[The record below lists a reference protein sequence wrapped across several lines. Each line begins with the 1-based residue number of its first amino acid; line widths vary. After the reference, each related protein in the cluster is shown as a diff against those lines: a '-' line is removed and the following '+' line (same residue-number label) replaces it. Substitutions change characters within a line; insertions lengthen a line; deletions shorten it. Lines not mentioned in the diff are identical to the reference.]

1 MIPITA
7 KYIQDYFWLNRTTKK
22 KHSISTVEAT
32 ICSHYNIPID
42 AIYER
47 TRVRRIVECRH
58 VIWWY
63 LRKHGMTF
71 QAISEQYLMKDH
83 TTIISAI
90 NKIKNI
96 IEVDIDM
103 KRNIAAINTQLN
115 ILK

>member
-1 MIPITA
+1 MIPITS
-7 KYIQDYFWLNRTTKK
+7 KYIQDYFWLHRTTKK

-32 ICSHYNIPID
+32 ICTHYNVSID

-83 TTIISAI
+83 TTIISAV

-96 IEVDIDM
+96 LEVDAIM
-103 KRNIAAINTQLN
+103 KSNIAEINQKLG
-115 ILK
+115 